1 MLSHAHIAFSLSE
14 GSGMLTLFIAQV
26 RRIPESG
33 GGGSSPP
40 IPAAGGGGGGS
51 AALIPLLGLLIII
64 AVALLLIWVL
74 IALVGKHVLRRE
86 LNPAAVAVA
95 SVPLSLAAVWGV
107 GQATDLRAAI
117 EVVGGGAFLLGTTIF
132 IVVFL
137 VAALADEEGRGCL
150 LLIVTAVTFLIVQ
163 DIAGF
168 WTGVFS
174 AAVVCASLVLVAAAV
189 KAIKRLI
196 W

>member
-51 AALIPLLGLLIII
+51 AALIPLLG
-64 AVALLLIWVL
+64 
-74 IALVGKHVLRRE
+74 KHVLRRE

-117 EVVGGGAFLLGTTIF
+117 EVVGGGAFLLGTT
-132 IVVFL
+132 
-137 VAALADEEGRGCL
+137 
-150 LLIVTAVTFLIVQ
+150 
-163 DIAGF
+163 
-168 WTGVFS
+168 
-174 AAVVCASLVLVAAAV
+174 
-189 KAIKRLI
+189 
-196 W
+196 